1 MGCESVLTTRVL
13 LQYLQPLL
21 RWWCLIIGSALV
33 AMLSSFI
40 YLRSQP
46 VLYESRSTVM
56 VGSPIQDPNPGS
68 DVVYLTQ
75 VLARIYA
82 DLAQRTTM
90 RQATMDA
97 LGFGWLPQYFVN
109 ALPNSQ
115 VIEITVTDVE
125 PERAQVVANE
135 LVNQLIAL
143 SPAGQEEQERR
154 SFVQDQL
161 AALERNIRNSETERT
176 RLENELAKAL
186 SAREIR
192 SIQDAINALDGKLNT
207 LQANYAALLT
217 SSGNGALNTI
227 HILEPAS
234 LPVEPLDSRLLLI
247 LALAAVL
254 GAGLAAAG
262 AYALDFLDD
271 AVAKVTQVER
281 LGLVALGS
289 VPLVQGT
296 TDESDRLVML
306 NDRYSAA
313 AEAYRVLRTN
323 LQFASVDRPLHLVQV
338 SSPNIGEGKSMTAAN
353 LAIALAQLGQKVILV
368 DADLHQPT
376 QHRYFQVLNNVGVTT
391 ALLGKLD
398 QVDRMFKTTA
408 LANLNLLP
416 SGPLPPN
423 PAELLGSNRM
433 QELLDVLQH
442 NADIVVV
449 DSTPITVISD
459 AVVLSTRMDG
469 LILVLR
475 SGRTRYDNS
484 RNAINALKQVHAR
497 VLGVVLNGA
506 GNGAQDYYY
515 RYRTDYGVQRKH
527 SDSRKNDA
535 ATNQPSAASPAANPP
550 AAD

>member
-1 MGCESVLTTRVL
+1 MTKKEL
-13 LQYLQPLL
+13 LQYLQPLR
-21 RWWCLIIGSALV
+21 RWWWLIIGAALV
-33 AMLSSFI
+33 AMASSFL

-56 VGSPIQDPNPGS
+56 VGSPIEDPNPGS

-82 DLAQRTTM
+82 DLAQRSTV

-97 LGFGWLPQYFVN
+97 LGLEGWLPQYFVT

-115 VIEITVTDVE
+115 VIEISVTDEE
-125 PERAQVVANE
+125 PERAQAVANE
-135 LVNQLIAL
+135 LVTQLIAL
-143 SPAGQEEQERR
+143 SPAGQEQQERR
-154 SFVQDQL
+154 SFIQEQL
-161 AALERNIRNSETERT
+161 IALERNIRNSEAERL
-176 RLENELAKAL
+176 RLEGELAKAL

-227 HILEPAS
+227 HVLEPAS
-234 LPVEPLDSRLLLI
+234 LPGEPIDSRMLLVV
-247 LALAAVL
+247 ALAGVL

-262 AYALDFLDD
+262 AYALEFMDD

-281 LGLVALGS
+281 LGLIALGS

-296 TDESDRLVML
+296 NDESDRLVMF

-391 ALLGKLD
+391 ALLGNLEH
-398 QVDRMFKTTA
+398 VDRMFKTTA
-408 LANLNLLP
+408 LANLSLLP

-423 PAELLGSNRM
+423 PAELLGSKRM
-433 QELLDVLQH
+433 QEMLDVLQQK
-442 NADIVVV
+442 ADIVVV
-449 DSTPITVISD
+449 DSPPITVISD

-469 LILVLR
+469 IILVFR
-475 SGRTRYDNS
+475 SGRTRLETA
-484 RNAINALKQVHAR
+484 RNALNALKQVHAR
-497 VLGVVLNGA
+497 VLGVVLNGTSR
-506 GNGAQDYYY
+506 GTQDYYY
-515 RYRTDYGVQRKH
+515 RYHTDYGVQRKH
-527 SDSRKNDA
+527 SDTRRKEA
-535 ATNQPSAASPAANPP
+535 ATTQASAASPAANPP